1 MIFTFIYLLQIS
13 PSVTCEAPAWREAV
27 IALDVADQAL
37 IDLWQAAGQSERD
50 DQAET
55 SRDQLGRL
63 RAFTNRF
70 VLETATLDCV
80 RTLILDHPEAY
91 RSYDLIVRHSYP
103 SAYSGPELIE
113 QALEWNET
121 LFAEGAI
128 HAVTYGGLIDR
139 YELGRHDRQLYG
151 SHLSCIDGAWR
162 FDPPIHEPDQLET
175 RRAAIGW
182 PGEITDAQLGEA
194 CGAAASAAENADPQD
209 R

>member
-1 MIFTFIYLLQIS
+1 MVFHAFASLTLVLA
-13 PSVTCEAPAWREAV
+13 PSCDEPAWREAV
-27 IALDVADQAL
+27 IALDAADQAL
-37 IDLWQAAGQSERD
+37 IDLWQAAE
-50 DQAET
+50 QAEQAEAADA

-80 RTLILDHPEAY
+80 RTLILDHPDAY

-151 SHLSCIDGAWR
+151 SHLSCMDGEWR
-162 FDPPIHEPDQLET
+162 FDPPIHEPDQLEA

-182 PGEITDAQLGEA
+182 PGEITDARLGQA
-194 CGAAASAAENADPQD
+194 CGAAARDD
-209 R
+209 